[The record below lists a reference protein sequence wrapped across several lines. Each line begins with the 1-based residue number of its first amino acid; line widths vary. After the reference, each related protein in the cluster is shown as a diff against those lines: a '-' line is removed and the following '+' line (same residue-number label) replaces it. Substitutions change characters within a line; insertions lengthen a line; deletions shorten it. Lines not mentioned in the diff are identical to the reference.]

1 MRLAGGVAI
10 AGGQLAGPS
19 LENWWKRG
27 WGDMLGR
34 GGNQMEQELE
44 AGLSV
49 RPVERLVPE
58 GGWRGGDGRV
68 RGDAATRE
76 RGVEG
81 GRERLT
87 HEVAHAQPT
96 RAERTPRLWPG
107 DSDTR
112 VSLRAVRRGLRRA
125 STRWW
130 RPERPELRETQAGL
144 ARAGAGGAGAGRP
157 SVHVRATSCP
167 ALAAR

>member
-1 MRLAGGVAI
+1 
-10 AGGQLAGPS
+10 
-19 LENWWKRG
+19 
-27 WGDMLGR
+27 MLGR
-34 GGNQMEQELE
+34 GGTQMEQELE

-96 RAERTPRLWPG
+96 RAERTPRPWPG

-112 VSLRAVRRGLRRA
+112 VSLRAVRRG
-125 STRWW
+125 
-130 RPERPELRETQAGL
+130 LRETQAGL